1 MSTVMITQHDQ
12 GRRFVV
18 AVMGLGLAFLFIA
31 SILYVVQNPSLT
43 MQARQDQHAA
53 AMSKIAELMAGLDKE
68 PNHLPTLMTLGD
80 QFMRIGSW
88 EQAVVFWKRA
98 LAVDPAQD
106 QALNGL
112 GVAYYNLDKFSESA
126 EQFERMIALLPDNYR
141 AHFNL
146 GMLYKHYLDQP
157 QRART
162 HFERVLELNPAGEAE
177 LIRRVQAELAEA
189 GAPTPGQ

>member
-1 MSTVMITQHDQ
+1 MSTEMMTQHDQ
-12 GRRFVV
+12 GRRFVI
-18 AVMGLGLAFLFIA
+18 AVLGLGLAFLFIA
-31 SILYVVQNPSLT
+31 SILYRVQNPSLT
-43 MQARQDQHAA
+43 MQARQDQQAA
-53 AMSKIAELMAGLDKE
+53 VMSKIAELMAGLDKE

-80 QFMRIGSW
+80 LFMRIGSW
-88 EQAVVFWKRA
+88 EQAAVFWKRA
-98 LAVDPAQD
+98 LAVDPAQG

-112 GVAYYNLDKFSESA
+112 GVAYYNLDKFFESA

-162 HFERVLELNPAGEAE
+162 YFERVLELNPADEAE

>member
-1 MSTVMITQHDQ
+1 MMTQHDQ

-43 MQARQDQHAA
+43 MQARQDQQAA
-53 AMSKIAELMAGLDKE
+53 AMSKIAELMASLDKE

-162 HFERVLELNPAGEAE
+162 HFERVLELNPADEAE

-189 GAPTPGQ
+189 ETPTPGQ